1 MNQNNLWKRKGRTK
15 AAVQQEAKHTQ
26 TYPRPAWVPKGV
38 SSEEDLCP
46 DCFKVVGTKSRYKL
60 VCMLG
65 KAKNG
70 LTVGAMTRAM
80 DLRQPTVSHH
90 LQALHSVNAVSRQEK
105 GRECI
110 YTLNREAHC
119 FEECKIPY

>member
-1 MNQNNLWKRKGRTK
+1 MHYTHRPLSMSQKNLWKKSGRTK
-15 AAVQQEAKHTQ
+15 ATAQQEPPKEN

-38 SSEEDLCP
+38 SSEEELCP

-65 KAKNG
+65 KAKDG

-110 YTLNREAHC
+110 YT
-119 FEECKIPY
+119 

>member
-1 MNQNNLWKRKGRTK
+1 MYYTHRRPSMSQKNLWKKSGRTK
-15 AAVQQEAKHTQ
+15 AHPQQVPPKEQ

-38 SSEEDLCP
+38 SSEEELCP

-65 KAKNG
+65 KAKDG
-70 LTVGAMTRAM
+70 LTVGAMTKVM
-80 DLRQPTVSHH
+80 NLRQPTVSHH
-90 LQALHSVNAVSRQEK
+90 LQALHSVNAVSRRER

-110 YTLNREAHC
+110 
-119 FEECKIPY
+119 